1 MLIAW
6 MTTGSLGMMVARYL
20 KEMAKGQNLWGKDIW
35 FLVRLHRYNNILQRN
50 YHNMTIINE
59 QLGNYLKLADNYC

>member
-20 KEMAKGQNLWGKDIW
+20 KKMAKGKKMCDKDLWFMVRHHRQNHVLSFQCGIKV
-35 FLVRLHRYNNILQRN
+35 FVN
-50 YHNMTIINE
+50 
-59 QLGNYLKLADNYC
+59 

>member
-20 KEMAKGQNLWGKDIW
+20 KVVAKGQNLWGKDVW
-35 FLVRLHRYNNILQRN
+35 FVVRLHIYNNLP
-50 YHNMTIINE
+50 HNFCICPAFDQVVFFREM
-59 QLGNYLKLADNYC
+59 

>member
-20 KEMAKGQNLWGKDIW
+20 KKMAKGKKMCDKDLWFVVRHHRQNHVLSVQCGTKV
-35 FLVRLHRYNNILQRN
+35 FVN
-50 YHNMTIINE
+50 
-59 QLGNYLKLADNYC
+59 